1 MFTSGYA
8 LSARCSGE
16 VNQPKESSY
25 SEGKFKKVTQFVED
39 EIISLGKA
47 VSMNVIHKKYD

>member
-8 LSARCSGE
+8 LSARCSEE
-16 VNQPKESSY
+16 VNKPKESSY

-47 VSMNVIHKKYD
+47 VSMNVIHKK